1 MIKVDTQVI
10 KPSAENVKR
19 TEVVRV
25 LAILG
30 SVLKNRKMWAVH

>member
-25 LAILG
+25 LAELIR
-30 SVLKNRKMWAVH
+30 KNAHRKAK

>member
-25 LAILG
+25 LAEMI
-30 SVLKNRKMWAVH
+30 RKYAFQKSK